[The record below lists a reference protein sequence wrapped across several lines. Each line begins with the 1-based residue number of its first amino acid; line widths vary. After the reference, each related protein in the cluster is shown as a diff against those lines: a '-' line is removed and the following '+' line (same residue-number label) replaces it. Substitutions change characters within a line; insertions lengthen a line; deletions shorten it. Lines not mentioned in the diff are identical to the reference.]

1 MQCILKL
8 LPLLLLLSPSDS
20 IRLRILPLIFLV
32 LFTTTRESSSSKQI
46 TWRYDLAVVVAGVY
60 GLTARLDVDG
70 NLREAMVLRDAD
82 ASAIHY

>member
-46 TWRYDLAVVVAGVY
+46 TWRYDLAVVVAGV
-60 GLTARLDVDG
+60 DG